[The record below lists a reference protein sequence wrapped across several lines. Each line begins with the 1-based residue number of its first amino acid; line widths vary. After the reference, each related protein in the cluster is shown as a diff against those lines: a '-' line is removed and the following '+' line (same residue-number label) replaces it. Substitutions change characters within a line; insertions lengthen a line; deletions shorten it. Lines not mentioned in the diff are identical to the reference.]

1 MASPG
6 ITVVQMQYQFGAH
19 DHNINSWTIA
29 AAAPTNEQPDRPAL
43 YSKYGVQKFLPLLRA
58 DSSSSPSAFL
68 IFPTHY

>member
-29 AAAPTNEQPDRPAL
+29 AAAPTNKQKHRPAL
-43 YSKYGVQKFLPLLRA
+43 
-58 DSSSSPSAFL
+58 
-68 IFPTHY
+68 